1 MIEVLQNLG
10 VGFVN
15 SMSPVNFGLI
25 TLGLIVGLVA
35 GALPGVTMVM
45 AVILMLPFTYTMD
58 TTAAIL
64 LMTAC
69 YHGGVYGGSI
79 TAILFNIPGDPMNV
93 PTLWDGYPM
102 ARKGFAARALGIAT
116 MASVIGGILS
126 AVVLTFFSPPF
137 ARIALTFSSPEFFA
151 IVLFGLTS
159 VTVLG
164 TASMRGA
171 LISLF
176 IGLLLATVGID
187 DISGAERFT
196 FGSPILRDGIDF
208 LTVMIGV
215 YAMGEVLDRLE
226 QRFPFESV
234 TAVGKAAASL
244 PGVREILGMW
254 APLLRSFSIG
264 TVIGAI
270 PGAGATVAA
279 FVSYGIEKQYSKK
292 GEELG
297 TGAPEGIAAPNC
309 AANAATG
316 GAMIPLL
323 TLGIPGSGAA
333 AIMLGAFLLHG
344 IQPGPQIFTN
354 NADMVYTIFAAQY
367 VANIL
372 MLFLG
377 ILSIR
382 TFVKILQMP
391 EPVIASFI
399 LVFCFIGSY
408 AMRNNMSDVWIMA
421 GAGIVG
427 YFMRKFNYPIAP
439 LVLGL
444 ILGPLAERNFMT
456 TMISFQNDW
465 TVFFTRPVSGI
476 TMALA
481 IAALLLPMWKGVSGY
496 RAAKVD
502 AGQEE
507 VVHP

>member
-1 MIEVLQNLG
+1 MLEMIQWLG
-10 VGFVN
+10 VGLAN
-15 SMSPVNFGLI
+15 SMTPLNFFLI
-25 TLGLIVGLVA
+25 AVGLIVGLVA

-58 TTAAIL
+58 TTSAIL
-64 LMTAC
+64 MMTAC

-102 ARKGFAARALGIAT
+102 ARKGLAAKALGIAT
-116 MASVIGGILS
+116 VSSVIGGILS
-126 AVVLTFFSPPF
+126 AIVLTFLSPPF
-137 ARIALTFSSPEFFA
+137 AKVALSFSSPEFFS
-151 IVLFGLTS
+151 IVFFGLTS

-164 TASMRGA
+164 TKSVRGA

-176 IGLLLATVGID
+176 IGLLLATTGID

-234 TAVGKAAASL
+234 TALGKAAASL
-244 PGVREILGMW
+244 PSVREILGMW
-254 APLLRSFSIG
+254 GPLMRSFIIG
-264 TVIGAI
+264 TIIGAI

-279 FVSYGIEKQYSKK
+279 FVSYGVEKQYTSKGK
-292 GEELG
+292 EMGK
-297 TGAPEGIAAPNC
+297 GAPEGVAAPNC

-333 AIMLGAFLLHG
+333 AVMMGAFLLHG
-344 IQPGPQIFTN
+344 IQPGPQIFSN
-354 NADMVYTIFAAQY
+354 NAEMVYTIFAAQY
-367 VANIL
+367 VGNLL

-377 ILSIR
+377 LLSIR
-382 TFVKILQMP
+382 IFVKVLQLP
-391 EPVIASFI
+391 EAIIASFI
-399 LVFCFIGSY
+399 IVFCFIGAY
-408 AMRNNMSDVWIMA
+408 ALRSNISDVWIMA

-427 YFMRKFNYPIAP
+427 YFMRKYDYPIAP

-456 TMISFQNDW
+456 TMISYQNDL
-465 TVFFTRPVSGI
+465 TVFFTHPVSGI
-476 TMALA
+476 MMVFSF
-481 IAALLLPMWKGVSGY
+481 AALLLPMWKSISDY
-496 RAAKVD
+496 RGTRSEPTQVN
-502 AGQEE
+502 
-507 VVHP
+507 

>member
-1 MIEVLQNLG
+1 MIEILQNLG

-15 SMSPVNFGLI
+15 SLSPVNFGLI
-25 TLGLIVGLVA
+25 ALGLIVGLVA
-35 GALPGVTMVM
+35 GALPGVTMLM

-93 PTLWDGYPM
+93 PTLWDGHPM
-102 ARKGFAARALGIAT
+102 ARKGMAAKALGIAT
-116 MASVIGGILS
+116 VTSVIGGILS
-126 AVVLTFFSPPF
+126 AIVLSFFSPPF
-137 ARIALTFSSPEFFA
+137 AVIALSFSSPEFFA
-151 IVLFGLTS
+151 IVFFGLTS

-164 TASMRGA
+164 TTSTRGA

-176 IGLLLATVGID
+176 LGLLLATVGID
-187 DISGAERFT
+187 DVHGAERFT

-234 TAVGKAAASL
+234 AAVGKAAASL
-244 PGVREILGMW
+244 PGVREILALWG
-254 APLLRSFSIG
+254 PLMRSFGIG

-279 FVSYGIEKQYSKK
+279 FVSYGVEKQYTRR
-292 GEELG
+292 GRELG

-316 GAMIPLL
+316 GALIPLL

-333 AIMLGAFLLHG
+333 AVMLGAFLLHG
-344 IQPGPQIFTN
+344 IQPGPQIFSTN
-354 NADMVYTIFAAQY
+354 TDMVYTIFAAQY
-367 VANIL
+367 IANIL

-377 ILSIR
+377 LVSIP
-382 TFVKILQMP
+382 TFVRILKMP
-391 EPVIASFI
+391 EPVIATFI
-399 LVFCFIGSY
+399 LTFCFIGSY
-408 AMRNNMSDVWIMA
+408 ALRTNMSDVWIMA
-421 GAGIVG
+421 GSGIVG

-444 ILGPLAERNFMT
+444 ILGPLAERNFQT

-465 TVFFTRPVSGI
+465 TVFFTRPVSGA
-476 TMALA
+476 MMLLS
-481 IAALLLPMWKGVSGY
+481 IAALLLPMWRSIEGY
-496 RAAKVD
+496 RTGATGKPREAN
-502 AGQEE
+502 
-507 VVHP
+507 P

>member
-1 MIEVLQNLG
+1 MLETLQYLG

-15 SMSPVNFGLI
+15 SMTPLNFGLI
-25 TLGLIVGLVA
+25 FVGLVVGLIA

-45 AVILMLPFTYTMD
+45 AVVLMLPFTYTMD
-58 TTAAIL
+58 TTSAIL

-102 ARKGFAARALGIAT
+102 ARKGQAAKALGIAT
-116 MASVIGGILS
+116 LSSVIGGILS
-126 AVVLTFFSPPF
+126 ALVLTFFSPPF
-137 ARIALTFSSPEFFA
+137 AQVALSFSSPEFFA
-151 IVLFGLTS
+151 IVFFGLTS

-164 TASMRGA
+164 TGSVRGA

-187 DISGAERFT
+187 DVSGSERFT

-234 TAVGKAAASL
+234 AALGRAAAAL
-244 PGVREILGMW
+244 PGVREMARMW
-254 APLLRSFSIG
+254 APLLRSFGIG
-264 TVIGAI
+264 TIIGAI

-279 FVSYGIEKQYSKK
+279 FVSYGVERQYSKK
-292 GEELG
+292 GKELG

-316 GAMIPLL
+316 GALIPLL

-333 AIMLGAFLLHG
+333 AVMMGAFLLHG
-344 IQPGPQIFTN
+344 IQPGPQIFTTS
-354 NADMVYTIFAAQY
+354 AGMVYTIFAAQY

-377 ILSIR
+377 LLSIR
-382 TFVKILQMP
+382 FFVKVLQMP
-391 EPVIASFI
+391 EPVIAAFI
-399 LVFCFIGSY
+399 LVFCFIGAY
-408 AMRNNMSDVWIMA
+408 ALRCSMSDVWIMA
-421 GAGIVG
+421 GSGIVG
-427 YFMRKFNYPIAP
+427 TSC
-439 LVLGL
+439 GSS
-444 ILGPLAERNFMT
+444 T
-456 TMISFQNDW
+456 T
-465 TVFFTRPVSGI
+465 P
-476 TMALA
+476 
-481 IAALLLPMWKGVSGY
+481 
-496 RAAKVD
+496 
-502 AGQEE
+502 
-507 VVHP
+507 

>member
-1 MIEVLQNLG
+1 MLEMLQWLG
-10 VGFVN
+10 
-15 SMSPVNFGLI
+15 FGLAQSMTPLNFLLI
-25 TLGLIVGLVA
+25 LIGLIVGLVA

-58 TTAAIL
+58 TTSAIL

-102 ARKGFAARALGIAT
+102 ARKGLAAKALGIAT
-116 MASVIGGILS
+116 VSAVIGGLLS
-126 AVVLTFFSPPF
+126 AVVLSFLSPPF
-137 ARIALTFSSPEFFA
+137 ATVALSFSSPEFFA
-151 IVLFGLTS
+151 IVFFGLTS

-164 TASMRGA
+164 TSSIRGA

-176 IGLLLATVGID
+176 LGLILATTGID

-226 QRFPFESV
+226 LRFPVESV
-234 TAVGKAAASL
+234 QSMGKASAAL
-244 PGVREILGMW
+244 PGVREVFSWW
-254 APLLRSFSIG
+254 APMTRSFVIG
-264 TVIGAI
+264 TIIGAI

-292 GEELG
+292 GKLMG
-297 TGAPEGIAAPNC
+297 TGVAEGIVAPNC

-333 AIMLGAFLLHG
+333 AVMMGAFLLHG
-344 IQPGPQIFTN
+344 IQPGPQIFHTN
-354 NADMVYTIFAAQY
+354 PEMVYTIFAAQY
-367 VANIL
+367 VGNIL
-372 MLFLG
+372 MLFVGLA
-377 ILSIR
+377 SIR
-382 TFVKILQMP
+382 LFVKVLQLP
-391 EPVIASFI
+391 EAVIAAFI
-399 LVFCFIGSY
+399 MVFCFIGAY
-408 AMRNNMSDVWIMA
+408 ALRSNMSDVYIMA
-421 GAGIVG
+421 GAGVVG
-427 YFMRKFNYPIAP
+427 YFMRKFDYPIAP

-456 TMISFQNDW
+456 SMISYSNDW
-465 TVFFTRPVSGI
+465 TIFFTRPVSGF
-476 TMALA
+476 MMLLSF
-481 IAALLLPMWKGVSGY
+481 AALMLPLWRSFTDYRSTKGEPT
-496 RAAKVD
+496 A
-502 AGQEE
+502 
-507 VVHP
+507 P

>member
-1 MIEVLQNLG
+1 MFEVIQNLG
-10 VGFVN
+10 IGFVH
-15 SMSPVNFGLI
+15 SMTPVNFGLI
-25 TLGLIVGLVA
+25 TLGLIVGLIA

-102 ARKGFAARALGIAT
+102 ARKGLAAKALGIAT
-116 MASVIGGILS
+116 LSSVIGGILS
-126 AVVLTFFSPPF
+126 ALVLTFFSPPF
-137 ARIALTFSSPEFFA
+137 AKIALSFSSPEFFA
-151 IVLFGLTS
+151 IVFFGLTS

-164 TASMRGA
+164 TTSVRGA

-176 IGLLLATVGID
+176 IGLIVATVGVD
-187 DISGAERFT
+187 DVTGTERFT

-208 LTVMIGV
+208 LTVMIGI
-215 YAMGEVLDRLE
+215 YAMAEVLDRLE
-226 QRFPFESV
+226 QRFPFESI
-234 TAVGKAAASL
+234 TALGEAAAKL
-244 PGVREILGMW
+244 PGIREMLSMW
-254 APLLRSFSIG
+254 GPLLRSFGIG
-264 TVIGAI
+264 TIIGAI

-279 FVSYGIEKQYSKK
+279 FVSYGVEKQYSKK
-292 GEELG
+292 GKELG

-333 AIMLGAFLLHG
+333 AVMLGAFLLHG
-344 IQPGPQIFTN
+344 IQPGPQIFTTST
-354 NADMVYTIFAAQY
+354 DMVYTIFAAQY

-377 ILSIR
+377 LLSIR
-382 TFVKILQMP
+382 TFVKVLQLP
-391 EPVIASFI
+391 EPIIAAFI
-399 LVFCFIGSY
+399 LVFCFIGAY
-408 AMRNNMSDVWIMA
+408 ALRSNISDVWITV
-421 GAGIVG
+421 GAGIIG
-427 YFMRKFNYPIAP
+427 YFMRRFNYPIAP
-439 LVLGL
+439 LVLGV

-456 TMISFQNDW
+456 TMISFHNDW
-465 TVFFTRPVSGI
+465 TVFFTRPVSGF
-476 TMALA
+476 MMLLS
-481 IAALLLPMWKGVSGY
+481 IAALLLPLWKATSER
-496 RAAKVD
+496 RAARQD
-502 AGQEE
+502 AAA
-507 VVHP
+507 P

>member
-1 MIEVLQNLG
+1 MLEMLQWLG

-15 SMSPVNFGLI
+15 SMTPLNLSLI
-25 TLGLIVGLVA
+25 TIGLIVGLVA
-35 GALPGVTMVM
+35 GALPGVTMLM

-102 ARKGFAARALGIAT
+102 ARKGMAAKALGIAT
-116 MASVIGGILS
+116 VSAVIGGLLS
-126 AVVLTFFSPPF
+126 AVVLTFLSPPF
-137 ARIALTFSSPEFFA
+137 ATVALSFSSPEFFS
-151 IVLFGLTS
+151 IVFFGLTS

-164 TASMRGA
+164 TTSMRGA

-176 IGLLLATVGID
+176 IGLLIATTGID

-196 FGSPILRDGIDF
+196 FGSPILRDGVDF

-226 QRFPFESV
+226 QRFPVESIK
-234 TAVGKAAASL
+234 ALGKAAASL
-244 PGVREILGMW
+244 PSVGEIAGMW
-254 APLLRSFSIG
+254 GPLMRSFVLG
-264 TVIGAI
+264 TIIGAI

-279 FVSYGIEKQYSKK
+279 FVSYGVEKQYTKRGK
-292 GEELG
+292 ELG

-323 TLGIPGSGAA
+323 VLGIPGSGAA
-333 AIMLGAFLLHG
+333 AVMMGAFLLHG
-344 IQPGPQIFTN
+344 IQPGPQIFTA

-367 VANIL
+367 VGNFL

-377 ILSIR
+377 LLSIR
-382 TFVKILQMP
+382 VFVKVLQLP
-391 EPVIASFI
+391 EAVIASFI
-399 LVFCFIGSY
+399 LVFCFIGAY
-408 AMRNNMSDVWIMA
+408 ALRSNMSDVWIMA
-421 GAGIVG
+421 GSGLVG
-427 YFMRKFNYPIAP
+427 YFMRKYDYPIAP

-456 TMISFQNDW
+456 TMISCQNDW
-465 TVFFTRPVSGI
+465 TVFFTRPVSGV
-476 TMALA
+476 MMVLSF
-481 IAALLLPMWKGVSGY
+481 AALLLPLWRSVSDY
-496 RAAKVD
+496 RGAKSTPSPS
-502 AGQEE
+502 
-507 VVHP
+507 H